1 MNIFEMKNTELV
13 KEFNRYV
20 REHPEFAEDIPKNA
34 VVVMQLEGDRKYNQ
48 WSRKLA
54 QSHAEEG
61 QPIVYVRIQKL
72 KPLRPLKSCDLPED
86 GKWTKRE

>member
-1 MNIFEMKNTELV
+1 MNVHERKNTELV

-34 VVVMQLEGDRKYNQ
+34 VVVMQLAGDKKFNQ

-54 QSHAEEG
+54 KTHAQEG
-61 QPIVYVRIQKL
+61 QAIVYVHVQKL
-72 KPLRPLKSCDLPED
+72 KPLRSRIEKLELK
-86 GKWTKRE
+86 RVA